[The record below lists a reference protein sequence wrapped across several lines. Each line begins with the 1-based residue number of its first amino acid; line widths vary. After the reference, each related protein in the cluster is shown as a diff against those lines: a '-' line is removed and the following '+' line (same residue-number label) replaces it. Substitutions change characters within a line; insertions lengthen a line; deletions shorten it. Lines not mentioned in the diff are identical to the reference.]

1 MNEHSRSYVDSL
13 PLEIV
18 RHFNKV
24 CDDFEAAW
32 KEALAG
38 RGEAPEIEKYLG
50 DYSGPKRTVL
60 HRELMAI
67 EREYRAKQGS
77 TNKRAEDFIET
88 PSSEMPVGCS
98 ENLGIIALEPNTLIH
113 DRYKVVGL
121 VGRGGMGAVYEAID
135 EHLRKRVALKQK
147 LVSGA
152 HLAKAFEREAK
163 LLSQLNHPSLP
174 RVIDYFS
181 ERADQFLVMDF
192 IPGENLYELL
202 QRRKRPFDVKVVVLW
217 ADQLL
222 RVLQY
227 LHRQLPVVVHRDIKP
242 HNIKRHTDGKLVLL
256 DFGLAKGG
264 IALAPDSSQP
274 SLQACTPAYAP
285 LEQLHG
291 SGTDRRSD
299 VYSLAAT
306 LHHLLTG
313 EPPANAI
320 TRATALLNRKC
331 DPYQPAQELNHQVPP
346 NLGQLISRMLALAIN
361 ERPANVDDL
370 LAELHDCGLEE
381 CSWALMEMGPMTS
394 RELEECRRKL
404 EEWMRIRSAEAET
417 PGEFVNVHEKD
428 SIHEGHS
435 TVPGAIGAGPELPG
449 GISLPVRVVYSPALR
464 RAQMLGP
471 VLHRAQLL
479 WVDDNPDSVEH
490 LIGILSSLG
499 ATIDLVTS
507 SNEALDRIADKKYH
521 VIISDIE
528 RKGVPNAGL
537 DFLRALQKREPYPK
551 IVFFITNLDPK
562 QGTPPGAFGIT
573 NSGEEL
579 LHLVFD
585 ALERESL

>member
-1 MNEHSRSYVDSL
+1 MNERSSSYVDSL
-13 PLEIV
+13 PQEII
-18 RHFNKV
+18 RHIDEI
-24 CDDFEAAW
+24 CDRFEAKW
-32 KEALAG
+32 KEALER
-38 RGEAPEIEKYLG
+38 RGEAPKVADYLQ
-50 DYSGPKRTVL
+50 DIKEPERSVL
-60 HRELMAI
+60 HRELMAL
-67 EREYRAKQGS
+67 EQDYRARPGS
-77 TNKRAEDFIET
+77 TNKRQEDFIET
-88 PSSEMPVGCS
+88 PSSVIPAGGS
-98 ENLGIIALEPNTLIH
+98 ENLGTIGLEPNTLIH
-113 DRYKVVGL
+113 DRYMVVGL

-135 EHLRKRVALKQK
+135 QHLRKRVALKQK

-264 IALAPDSSQP
+264 ITLAPDSSQP

-331 DPYQPAQELNHQVPP
+331 DPYQPAQDLNHQVPP
-346 NLGQLISRMLALAIN
+346 NLGQLISRMLALAVN

-370 LAELHDCGLEE
+370 LAELHDFGLEE
-381 CSWALMEMGPMTS
+381 YGRIYSARAEIR
-394 RELEECRRKL
+394 RE
-404 EEWMRIRSAEAET
+404 
-417 PGEFVNVHEKD
+417 VYVHVD
-428 SIHEGHS
+428 SFHEGHS

-449 GISLPVRVVYSPALR
+449 GISSPVRAVYSPALR
-464 RAQMLGP
+464 RAQMLGS

-479 WVDDNPDSVEH
+479 WVDDNPDSVEP

-507 SNEALDRIADKKYH
+507 SKEALDRIADKKYH

-537 DFLRALQKREPYPK
+537 DFLRVLQQGEPYPK
-551 IVFFITNLDPK
+551 IVFFIRNLDPK
-562 QGTPPGAFGIT
+562 RGTPPGAFGIT